1 MEKLIIQL
9 IAAGVGTLGF
19 AMLYNVRGMKL
30 FWATF
35 GGFLGWAFY
44 DFLHLFTHND
54 YLSCFGTAMLLHLFA
69 EWMARRQ
76 KTPATVFFV
85 AAAIPLIPGG
95 PLYRMMAAGMRQE
108 WKEFV
113 DQGVSALLFALG
125 IAGGILCAAAVL
137 SLFRQTTVYHNTAER
152 LKKIEQKKE
161 GNGRSLR

>member
-1 MEKLIIQL
+1 MESLIIQL
-9 IAAGVGTLGF
+9 IGAGVGTLGF
-19 AMLYNVRGMKL
+19 AMLYNVRGKKL

-44 DFLHLFTHND
+44 DFLHLFTDSN
-54 YLSCFGTAMLLHLFA
+54 YLSCFGAAMLLHIYA

-95 PLYRMMAAGMRQE
+95 PLYRMMSAAMEQE

-113 DQGVSALLFALG
+113 DQGVSALLYALG
-125 IAGGILCAAAVL
+125 IAGGILCAAAL
-137 SLFRQTTVYHNTAER
+137 MSLFRQTAVYHSTAEK
-152 LKKIEQKKE
+152 LAEIGTKKE
-161 GNGRSLR
+161 DKSHSP

>member
-1 MEKLIIQL
+1 MIQL
-9 IAAGVGTLGF
+9 AAAGAGTLGF
-19 AMLYNVRGMKL
+19 AMLYNVRGKKL
-30 FWATF
+30 FWAAF

-44 DFLHLFTHND
+44 DILHLFSNND
-54 YLSCFGTAMLLHLFA
+54 YIGCFGASMLLHLYA

-95 PLYRMMAAGMRQE
+95 PLYRMMAAGMSQD

-125 IAGGILCAAAVL
+125 IAGGILCAAAVV
-137 SLFRQTTVYHNTAER
+137 SLLKQTPVYRGTAEI
-152 LKKIEQKKE
+152 LTEIGIKKE
-161 GNGRSLR
+161 DGGHSS